1 MAFKSLKSTRSNPWS
16 SAIRNTADKTPS
28 WVSFKLSIR
37 ANKIGPISEIVV
49 RIGWPCWPNKSQ
61 KTTGLAANGTL
72 SICKSF
78 KRSLNLSEASPAF
91 ARLETSPFASARKT
105 GTPIREKL
113 SASTFRVTVLPV
125 PVAPA
130 IRPCRLAIGKVKQFL
145 LMCR

>member
-91 ARLETSPFASARKT
+91 ARLETSPLRRQER
-105 GTPIREKL
+105 RERRFEKNSL
-113 SASTFRVTVLPV
+113 R
-125 PVAPA
+125 AP
-130 IRPCRLAIGKVKQFL
+130 LG
-145 LMCR
+145 